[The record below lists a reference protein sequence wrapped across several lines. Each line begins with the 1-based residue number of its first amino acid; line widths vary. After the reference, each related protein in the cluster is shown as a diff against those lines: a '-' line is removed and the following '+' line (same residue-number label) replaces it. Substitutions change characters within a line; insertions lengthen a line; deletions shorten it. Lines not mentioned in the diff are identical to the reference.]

1 MIAIKFPRGH
11 SQLNHHNDNKYVENY
26 KPDIVRLAFILYWI
40 IEING
45 ISYLLYIVKILLPIT
60 AVKQIIN
67 NKQYSEAL
75 NWYVNPP
82 ELCYYDAF

>member
-11 SQLNHHNDNKYVENY
+11 SQLNHNDNKYVENY
-26 KPDIVRLAFILYWI
+26 KPDIVRLAFIQYWI